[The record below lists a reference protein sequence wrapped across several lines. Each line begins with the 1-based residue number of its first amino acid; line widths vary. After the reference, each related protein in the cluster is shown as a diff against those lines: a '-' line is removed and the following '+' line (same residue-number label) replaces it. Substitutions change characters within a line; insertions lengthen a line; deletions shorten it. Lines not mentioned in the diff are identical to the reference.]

1 MNTIVTI
8 QNNNLNFYFMGY
20 SIIRKY
26 NNDNQLLDTIE
37 STYLNAKIFF
47 YSKNKNCKI
56 TSYSYKEM
64 EIDNLL

>member
-1 MNTIVTI
+1 MNTIVT
-8 QNNNLNFYFMGY
+8 
-20 SIIRKY
+20 IRKY